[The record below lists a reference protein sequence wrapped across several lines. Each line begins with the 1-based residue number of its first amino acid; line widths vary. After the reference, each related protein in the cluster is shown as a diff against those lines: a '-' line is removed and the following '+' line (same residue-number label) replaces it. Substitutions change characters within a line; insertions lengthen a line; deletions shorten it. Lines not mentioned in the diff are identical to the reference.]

1 MQLRISVMAR
11 DRLFM
16 KAMRRVRERLQP
28 LLDAFEQVEMVNP
41 IHQAILVG
49 ITDDK
54 GEEFFQE
61 VENDE
66 GFFQVQAG
74 CTFSKNDDRLVQSVY
89 EILQRASKAC
99 PFSVPDRE
107 QFDRLFQDHRP
118 TVSA

>member
-28 LLDAFEQVEMVNP
+28 LLDAFEHVEMVNP

-49 ITDDK
+49 ITDEK
-54 GEEFFQE
+54 GDEFFQE
-61 VENDE
+61 VDNDE

-74 CTFSKNDDRLVQSVY
+74 CTYLKNDDALVQSVY
-89 EILQRASKAC
+89 EILQRSTRAC

-107 QFDRLFQDHRP
+107 QFDRVFQEYRP
-118 TVSA
+118 TISA